1 MTLQTEYEFT
11 LPLGLVDADG
21 SLHRQGIMRLANA
34 RDEIL
39 PLEDPRVRRNEA
51 YLLVILL
58 ARVITR
64 LGDVREVNPGV
75 IEKLF
80 AADLAY
86 LQAFYNRINGNGS
99 SKHTVACPRC
109 EETFELELE
118 PPGESSA
125 TPAISY
131 SGR

>member
-1 MTLQTEYEFT
+1 MTLQTEFEFR
-11 LPLGLVDADG
+11 LPKGYIDG
-21 SLHRQGIMRLANA
+21 EGNLHRDGIMRLANA

-64 LGDVREVNPGV
+64 LGDLRDVNPGV

-80 AADLAY
+80 ASDLNY
-86 LQAFYNRINGNGS
+86 LQGLYNRINGNGS
-99 SKHTVACPRC
+99 SKLPVVCPHC
-109 EETFELELE
+109 DEKFELELE
-118 PPGESSA
+118 PAGES
-125 TPAISY
+125 
-131 SGR
+131 

>member
-11 LPLGLVDADG
+11 LPKGFVDNDG
-21 SLHRQGIMRLANA
+21 NLHRQGIMRLANA

-58 ARVITR
+58 SRVITR
-64 LGDVREVNPGV
+64 LGDLREVNPGV
-75 IEKLF
+75 VEKFF

-86 LQAFYNRINGNGS
+86 LQGLYNRINGSGS
-99 SKHTVACPRC
+99 SKHAVVCPHC
-109 EETFELELE
+109 DEKFEMELE
-118 PPGESSA
+118 PVGES
-125 TPAISY
+125 
-131 SGR
+131 

>member
-1 MTLQTEYEFT
+1 MNLQTEYEFT
-11 LPLGLVDADG
+11 LPRGYIDG
-21 SLHRQGIMRLANA
+21 DGNLHRHGVMRLANA

-39 PLEDPRVRRNEA
+39 PLEDPRVRRNDA

-58 ARVITR
+58 SRVITR
-64 LGDVREVNPGV
+64 LGDLREVNPGV

-99 SKHTVACPRC
+99 SKHAVVCPYC
-109 EETFELELE
+109 DEKFELELE
-118 PPGESSA
+118 PVGES
-125 TPAISY
+125 
-131 SGR
+131 

>member
-11 LPLGLVDADG
+11 LPKGYVDPEG
-21 SLHRQGIMRLANA
+21 NLHRAGVMRLANA

-58 ARVITR
+58 SRVITR
-64 LGDVREVNPGV
+64 LGDLRDVNPGV
-75 IEKLF
+75 VEKLF

-99 SKHTVACPRC
+99 SKHAAVCPHC
-109 EETFELELE
+109 DEKFELELE
-118 PPGESSA
+118 PPGES
-125 TPAISY
+125 
-131 SGR
+131 